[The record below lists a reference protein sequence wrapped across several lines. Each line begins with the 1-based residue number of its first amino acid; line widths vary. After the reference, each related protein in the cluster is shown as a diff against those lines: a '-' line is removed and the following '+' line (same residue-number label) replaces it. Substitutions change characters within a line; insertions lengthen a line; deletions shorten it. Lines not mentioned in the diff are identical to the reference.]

1 MIVYLDNGATSYPK
15 PKIVID
21 TIIDSL
27 QQCSGS
33 LHRSQTR
40 NALNLERSVYDARA
54 LVADFFNFR
63 AFDHVVFTKNITESI
78 NLVLS
83 GFLSDGDHVVT
94 TTLEHNAV
102 IRPLDYLKRK
112 KNVTYSVVP
121 LTLEGQLDYDLMRI
135 QLQAR
140 PKLMI
145 ATHASNVS
153 GDIVDINRIGSM
165 CSEFGVPFLVDT
177 AQSAGVLDVDFEASG
192 ATFLAFTGHKSL
204 LGPQGIGG
212 LLIKPGFSELV
223 EPFILGGT
231 GSVSESSQQPEMMP
245 DKFESG
251 TQNVHGILGLKA
263 GIEYIRSIGLEQIRN
278 QEKRLIKKFQNAFE
292 NDPSVRIIGNLDTDM
307 RVGILAMDF
316 FKLDNSTM
324 VYELSN
330 TYDISTRGGLHCAPL
345 AHKAYG
351 SYPNGTVRFS
361 VSHFTTDDDIEY
373 AIEAINKILHQQT

>member
-1 MIVYLDNGATSYPK
+1 MIVYLDNGATSFPK

-27 QQCSGS
+27 NHGSGS

-63 AFDHVVFTKNITESI
+63 AIDHVVFTKNITESI

-83 GFLSDGDHVVT
+83 GFLSIGDHVVT

-121 LTLEGQLDYDLMRI
+121 LTLEGQLDYDALRI
-135 QLQAR
+135 ELKAR

-153 GDIVDINRIGSM
+153 GDIVDIYRIGAM

-177 AQSAGVLDVDFEASG
+177 AQSAGVLNVDFEASG

-251 TQNVHGILGLKA
+251 TQNILGILGLKA
-263 GIEYIRSIGLEQIRN
+263 GIEYVRSIGLEQIRN
-278 QEKRLIKKFQNAFE
+278 HENRLIMMFQNAFE
-292 NDPSVRIIGNLDTDM
+292 NDPRVKIIGNLDTNM

-316 FKLDNSTM
+316 LTLDNSTM
-324 VYELSN
+324 VYELSK

-361 VSHFTTDDDIEY
+361 VSHFTTDDEIEY
-373 AIEAINKILHQQT
+373 AIEVISKILHQHA

>member
-21 TIIDSL
+21 TIIDTL
-27 QQCSGS
+27 HQGSGS

-40 NALNLERSVYDARA
+40 DALNLERSVYDARA
-54 LVADFFNFR
+54 LIADFFNFR
-63 AFDHVVFTKNITESI
+63 AIDHVVFTKNITESI

-121 LTLEGQLDYDLMRI
+121 LTFEGQLDYDAMRI
-135 QLQAR
+135 QLQTR

-165 CSEFGVPFLVDT
+165 CSEFDVPFLLDT

-212 LLIKPGFSELV
+212 LLIKPGFSEFV

-251 TQNVHGILGLKA
+251 TQNVLGILGLKA

-278 QEKRLIKKFQNAFE
+278 QENTLIKRFQNAFE
-292 NDPSVRIIGNLDTDM
+292 NDSRVRIIGNLDTDK
-307 RVGILAMDF
+307 RVGILALDF
-316 FKLDNSTM
+316 LTLDNSTV
-324 VYELSN
+324 VYELSK

-351 SYPNGTVRFS
+351 SYPSGTVRFS
-361 VSHFTTDDDIEY
+361 VSHFTTDDEIEY
-373 AIEAINKILHQQT
+373 AIEAINKILHQQA